1 MPSRWTGQ
9 GVSEFVRGRRNRELL
24 RGEPDLGTRCAG
36 AIPSTRRSGVAS
48 GWNDSNGP
56 PGPPWAADDC
66 CDGGRDVGERPNRL
80 EIGAIERGGLG
91 RVDLG
96 APAVADQPGPNE
108 RRPSTR

>member
-1 MPSRWTGQ
+1 MPSRRTGQ
-9 GVSEFVRGRRNRELL
+9 GVSEFVRRRRNRELL

-36 AIPSTRRSGVAS
+36 AIASTRRSGVAS

-56 PGPPWAADDC
+56 PGPPWAVDDC
-66 CDGGRDVGERPNRL
+66 CDGCRDVGERPNRL
-80 EIGAIERGGLG
+80 EIGAVERGGLG

-96 APAVADQPGPNE
+96 TPAVAGQPGPNE